1 MDGQIAGVTGAH
13 TIHRLNRH
21 AEIGYWLGQD
31 FEGKGMM
38 TASVGVL
45 LDYLVEERE
54 IHRIEARCAA
64 GNDRSRRVM
73 ERLRACAGKGSS
85 GKGNAWRTAPVTIH

>member
-1 MDGQIAGVTGAH
+1 MAEGREAHFGIWVDGQIAGVTGAH

-45 LDYLVEERE
+45 LDYLVEEERF
-54 IHRIEARCAA
+54 IGSKPAVRQAMTAAA
-64 GNDRSRRVM
+64 G
-73 ERLRACAGKGSS
+73 
-85 GKGNAWRTAPVTIH
+85 